1 MRRVRT
7 LGATSLVCL
16 VVASCGGTPVV
27 DRSALADDAVTVASF
42 NFPESVLLAELYAQ
56 AMESAGYRVERELA
70 LGTRELVIPAMAGG
84 LVEFIPEYTGS
95 GLDFLAG
102 AIVASAYR
110 DVTYRALVSQL
121 EPLGLVALDASRAE
135 DQNGF
140 VVTAETAER
149 FGIETLS
156 DLAMVSSQLTFGGP
170 PECMDRPRC
179 LPGLESQYG
188 ITFDEVVE
196 LDSGGPLTVSALLQ
210 GTVDVALVFTTDG
223 AIDQHDLVLL
233 LDDRALQPVEHVTP
247 VIRAET
253 LSRLGPGLE
262 QVVNSVS
269 AVLTT
274 AELRRLNAEV
284 SLGDPPSEVAAAW
297 LAANGLLESFW

>member
-1 MRRVRT
+1 VLAT
-7 LGATSLVCL
+7 LLLCVA
-16 VVASCGGTPVV
+16 VVACETSPTV

-56 AMESAGYRVERELA
+56 AMESAGFRVERELA
-70 LGTRELVIPAMAGG
+70 LGTRELVIPALAAG
-84 LVEFIPEYTGS
+84 LVEFVPEYTGS

-102 AIVASAYR
+102 AGEASADR
-110 DVTYRALVSQL
+110 DLTYGALVRHL

-140 VVTAETAER
+140 AVTAETAER
-149 FGIETLS
+149 FGLETLS
-156 DLAMVSSQLTFGGP
+156 DLASVAPQLTFGGP
-170 PECMDRPRC
+170 PECVDRPRC
-179 LPGLESQYG
+179 LPGLEDTYG

-210 GTVDVALVFTTDG
+210 GTVDVALLFTTDG
-223 AIDQHDLVLL
+223 AIDRNGFVLL
-233 LDDRALQPVEHVTP
+233 QDDRALQPVEHVTP

-253 LSRLGPGLE
+253 VARLGPGLE

-269 AVLTT
+269 DVLTT
-274 AELRRLNAEV
+274 AELRSLNAEV
-284 SLGDPPSEVAAAW
+284 SLGDPPAGVAATW
-297 LAANGLLESFW
+297 LAANGLVEDLG

>member
-1 MRRVRT
+1 MLAT
-7 LGATSLVCL
+7 LVVCL
-16 VVASCGGTPVV
+16 VAACEGTPAV
-27 DRSALADDAVTVASF
+27 DRSAAADDAVTVASF
-42 NFPESVLLAELYAQ
+42 NFPESVLLAEVYAQ
-56 AMESAGYRVERELA
+56 AMESAGYRVKREFA
-70 LGTRELVIPAMAGG
+70 LGTRELVIPALAGG

-110 DVTYRALVSQL
+110 DVTYRALVSHL
-121 EPLGLVALDASRAE
+121 EPLGLVALDAARAE

-149 FGIETLS
+149 FGLETLS
-156 DLAMVSSQLTFGGP
+156 DLATVSSQLTFGGP
-170 PECMDRPRC
+170 QECMDRPRC
-179 LPGLESQYG
+179 LPGLDSRYV

-196 LDSGGPLTVSALLQ
+196 LDTGGPLTVSALLQ

-233 LDDRALQPVEHVTP
+233 HDDRALQPVEHVTP

-253 LSRLGPGLE
+253 LSRMGPRLE
-262 QVVNSVS
+262 QIVNSVS

-274 AELRRLNAEV
+274 AELRSLNAEV
-284 SLGDPPSEVAAAW
+284 SLGNDPAAVAAAW
-297 LAANGLLESFW
+297 LEANGIAGASG